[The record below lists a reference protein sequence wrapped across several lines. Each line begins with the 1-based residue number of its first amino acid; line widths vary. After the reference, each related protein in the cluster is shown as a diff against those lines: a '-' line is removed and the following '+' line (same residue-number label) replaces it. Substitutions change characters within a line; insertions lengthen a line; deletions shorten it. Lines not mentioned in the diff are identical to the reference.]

1 MRRSLLP
8 IYLIVL
14 SSFIL
19 SIFSIFIS
27 IYSLH
32 LVKYHYQ
39 HINKVLTDIEGKKC
53 TTMHYPSFFGNYT
66 PKEIT
71 IPIVAVTITGEGVV
85 GYMHIRAIPGYGN
98 VLIEANPF
106 SEIDLQYS
114 LEKAVNVAKIVTKQY
129 SLPYDFI
136 FSYEVGDAKVIG
148 GESAGAA
155 ATLGI
160 IALLENRSIRNDT
173 VITGTVELNG
183 DIGRVGG
190 IFEKAR
196 AAAEQGYKIFLLPE
210 GQSTLTYYE
219 RVTEEKEI
227 MPGYYVYKTSYI
239 PKKLNLKEYAK
250 EEWGMEVIEVK
261 NIYDAMHYMLK

>member
-1 MRRSLLP
+1 MVFSSL
-8 IYLIVL
+8 
-14 SSFIL
+14 IL
-19 SIFSIFIS
+19 SLFSIFTS
-27 IYSLH
+27 LYSLH

-39 HINKVLTDIEGKKC
+39 HINNVLTDIKSKKC
-53 TTMHYPSFFGNYT
+53 TPLQYPSFFGNYT
-66 PKEIT
+66 PKDII
-71 IPIVAVTITGEGVV
+71 IPIVAVTTTGDGVV

-114 LEKAVNVAKIVTKQY
+114 LEKAVNVAKIVTKRY

-136 FSYEVGDAKVIG
+136 FSYEVGDAEVIG

-173 VITGTVELNG
+173 IITGTIELNG
-183 DIGRVGG
+183 DIGKVGG

-196 AAAEQGYKIFLLPE
+196 AAAEQGYKRFLLPE
-210 GQSTLTYYE
+210 GQSILIYYE

-227 MPGYYVYKTSYI
+227 MPGYYVYKTSYV
-239 PKKLNLKEYAK
+239 PKKLNLKEYAQ
-250 EEWGMEVIEVK
+250 EEWSMEVIEVK
-261 NIYDAMHYMLK
+261 NIYDAMNYMLK